1 MELATVGVA
10 VWLTLAGNVCQEVRL
25 VLGAVAPTPLRVQ
38 AAEVVLRG
46 QFLTESLIAEVAEIA
61 MQTARPIDDV
71 RASAA
76 YRREMVGVLTRR
88 AIKQAMEEIR
98 CKE

>member
-1 MELATVGVA
+1 MDWNKVDNA
-10 VWLTLAGNVCQEVRL
+10 VNTAGEVCQTVRL

-38 AAEVVLRG
+38 AAEAVLTG
-46 QFLTESLIAEVAEIA
+46 HPPTDALIAQAADIA

-88 AIKQAMEEIR
+88 AIGMAMGGIQ
-98 CKE
+98 